1 MFAGRM
7 RKVGPTPAGFF
18 WLVLSLCA
26 LLPRLAAATA
36 LPGAEVT
43 LSRSASA
50 ASCPSEDAIAKE
62 LTRRL
67 APRAQARQA
76 LLLHVDLD
84 TQGTAFTAKILVLGR
99 RQGERN
105 LSAEG
110 PGCEPLRDVLVV
122 SLLLLLDDD
131 AESDAPEDAPLAPI
145 RAAAPTLWLTG
156 GGAAT
161 HGLPHGWSSA
171 WYAELAL
178 RLPSWDFALGGL
190 WAPDRR
196 VSFAPGS
203 VSLETLAV
211 RGHGCYVVG
220 LPDLRLG
227 GCVLGALATLRGH
240 AEEFSSNFSAARGW
254 LLFGVGPELRWAALP
269 KLSLGLSGQVLAAPF
284 QQSFSIQNLPGSAFR
299 TDRWLGWLGAD
310 LSIQLW

>member
-1 MFAGRM
+1 
-7 RKVGPTPAGFF
+7 
-18 WLVLSLCA
+18 VL
-26 LLPRLAAATA
+26 
-36 LPGAEVT
+36 
-43 LSRSASA
+43 
-50 ASCPSEDAIAKE
+50 AKE

-67 APRAQARQA
+67 APRVPGRQP

-99 RQGERN
+99 RQGERS

-131 AESDAPEDAPLAPI
+131 AESDAPEDVPLAPL
-145 RAAAPTLWLTG
+145 RAPAPTLWLTG

-161 HGLPHGWSSA
+161 HGLPSGWSSA
-171 WYAELAL
+171 WYGEVAV
-178 RLPSWDFALGGL
+178 RLPAWDFALGGL

-196 VSFAPGS
+196 VSFSPGS
-203 VSLETLAV
+203 VSLQTLGARV
-211 RGHGCYVVG
+211 HGCYVVG
-220 LPDLRLG
+220 VQDLRLG
-227 GCVLGALATLRGH
+227 GCLFGALATLRGH
-240 AEEFSSNFSAARGW
+240 AEAFTSNFSARRAW
-254 LLFGVGPELRWAALP
+254 LLFGAGPELRWAVLP
-269 KLSLGLSGQVLAAPF
+269 KLSLGVSGQVLAAPL
-284 QQSFSIQNLPGSAFR
+284 QQSFSIQNLPGNAYR